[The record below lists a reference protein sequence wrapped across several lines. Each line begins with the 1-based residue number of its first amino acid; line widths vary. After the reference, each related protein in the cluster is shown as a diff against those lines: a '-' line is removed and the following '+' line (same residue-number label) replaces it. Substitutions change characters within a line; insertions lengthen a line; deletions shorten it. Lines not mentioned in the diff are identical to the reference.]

1 MPYNFL
7 TVNARFVQR
16 APFPFSLP
24 PPSRLPL
31 KAVLPSCRR
40 SLSTMPKQP
49 FYEVKA
55 AFSVI
60 QKAALSHTEAAF
72 CHAKVAFS
80 IIQKSA
86 LSHTE
91 VAPPSCKSSLLSFR
105 RSPLVMQK
113 QSSVIPK
120 QSLSHAKAVFSI
132 IPKQS
137 LRLYRNIPLTPNH
150 SLANGHGVPRLLP
163 HVLCIQP

>member
-40 SLSTMPKQP
+40 SLFVMQKQP

-60 QKAALSHTEAAF
+60 QKAALSHTE
-72 CHAKVAFS
+72 
-80 IIQKSA
+80 
-86 LSHTE
+86 
-91 VAPPSCKSSLLSFR
+91 VAPPSCKSSLFNHTEAVPWSCK
-105 RSPLVMQK
+105 SS
-113 QSSVIPK
+113 SSV
-120 QSLSHAKAVFSI
+120 